1 MDTGKRRKCT
11 KRKNDDRRKET
22 IECSACMSKQA
33 FRMASGP
40 PFCEPCIKEVQRLVS
55 NGGAYVCSSISRRK
69 DVIFAEP
76 QQLASHLAKSLFVNK
91 VYAEPNIVTSVD
103 TSCNIGMKK

>member
-1 MDTGKRRKCT
+1 MDTGKRRKST
-11 KRKNDDRRKET
+11 KIKKNSRRKDT

-40 PFCEPCIKEVQRLVS
+40 PFCEPCMQEVQRLVS

-76 QQLASHLAKSLFVNK
+76 QQLANHLAKSLFVNK
-91 VYAEPNIVTSVD
+91 VFAEPNIITSVD
-103 TSCNIGMKK
+103 TACSIGMKN